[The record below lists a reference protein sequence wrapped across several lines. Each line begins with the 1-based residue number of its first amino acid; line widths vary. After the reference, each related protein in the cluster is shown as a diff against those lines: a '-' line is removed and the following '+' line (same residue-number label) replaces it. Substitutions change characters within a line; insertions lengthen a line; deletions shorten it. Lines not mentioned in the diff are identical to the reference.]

1 MQRFVN
7 SMNEYIQDKDIQ
19 YMLVLKLFGS
29 RILGKE
35 MNRIFIGGLRVPI
48 EENLWDFDE
57 NY

>member
-1 MQRFVN
+1 
-7 SMNEYIQDKDIQ
+7 MNEYIQDKDIQ